1 MEQIEVYIN
10 AQYVHGLNVF
20 YGIKIEKGNVTM
32 QILIPYSIFSVE
44 HNPNRRERER
54 KRDT

>member
-10 AQYVHGLNVF
+10 APYVHGLYVF
-20 YGIKIEKGNVTM
+20 YDIKIETRNVTM
-32 QILIPYSIFSVE
+32 QILIPYSIYSVE
-44 HNPNRRERER
+44 HNPNRRER